1 MNFALSEE
9 QEAFR
14 EGLRRFLAEASP
26 PAEVRRTLATPEGV
40 DRGLWKRM
48 AEELGLQGLLVPE
61 AEGGQGFGFLEV
73 AIALEELGRALVC
86 APFLGS
92 AVLATSALLESGDT
106 EARRSLLPAL
116 ASGGSFAALALLDSG
131 AGWSAPDVRMAFER
145 DGAAY
150 RLSGEKRYVEGGG
163 VADLLVVVARRP
175 GSSGRE
181 GLSLFLVDGAARGLS
196 RAALEGLDPTR
207 RLANLTFDGVAAR
220 LLGAEGGAG
229 AALARVLDL
238 AATGIAAE
246 DVGGAERC
254 LEMAVSY
261 ARQRVQ
267 FARPIGS
274 FQAVKHKAA
283 EVLLELESAR
293 AAAQYAAWTAAEA
306 PQELPLAASLAKAV
320 CGEAYLRAAAENIQI
335 HGGIGFTWEHEAHL
349 YYRRARVNETLFGE
363 AREHRARIAER
374 LGLV

>member
-14 EGLRRFLAEASP
+14 EVLRRFLAEASP

-73 AIALEELGRALVC
+73 GIALEELGRALVPT
-86 APFLGS
+86 PFLAS
-92 AVLATSALLESGDT
+92 AVLATGALLGSSDT
-106 EARRSLLPAL
+106 EARRRFLPAL
-116 ASGGSFAALALLDSG
+116 ASGGSFGALALLDPDSG
-131 AGWSAPDVRMAFER
+131 WNAAQVRMAFAR
-145 DGAAY
+145 DGAGY

-163 VADLLVVVARRP
+163 VADLLVVAARRP
-175 GSSGRE
+175 GSAGLE
-181 GLSLFLVDGAARGLS
+181 GLSLFLVDGAAPGLS
-196 RAALEGLDPTR
+196 RAALAGLDPTR
-207 RLANLTFDGVAAR
+207 RLAHLTFDGVAAR

-229 AALARVLDL
+229 AVLQRVLDL
-238 AATGIAAE
+238 GAAGLAAE

-254 LEMAVSY
+254 LEMAVAY

-306 PQELPLAASLAKAV
+306 PDELPLAASLAKAV

-335 HGGIGFTWEHEAHL
+335 HGGVGFTWEHDAHL
-349 YYRRARVNETLFGE
+349 YYRRARANETLFGE

-374 LGLV
+374 LGFA

>member
-26 PAEVRRTLATPEGV
+26 PAEVRRTMATPEGV

-73 AIALEELGRALVC
+73 GIALEELGRALVC
-86 APFLGS
+86 APYLAS

-106 EARRSLLPAL
+106 SARRSFLPAL
-116 ASGGSFAALALLDSG
+116 ASGGTFGALALLDPG
-131 AGWSAPDVRMAFER
+131 ADWSAADVRMSFVR
-145 DGAAY
+145 DGAGY

-163 VADLLVVVARRP
+163 VADLLVVAARRP
-175 GSSGRE
+175 ESAGLE
-181 GLSLFLVDGAARGLS
+181 GLSLFLVDGAAPGLS
-196 RAALEGLDPTR
+196 RASLETLDPTR
-207 RLANLTFDGVAAR
+207 RLAHLTFESVGAR
-220 LLGAEGGAG
+220 LLGAEGAAG
-229 AALARVLDL
+229 AVLSRVLDL
-238 AATGIAAE
+238 GAAGLAAE

-254 LEMAVSY
+254 LEMALSY

-320 CGEAYLRAAAENIQI
+320 CGEAYLRAAAESIQI
-335 HGGIGFTWEHEAHL
+335 HGGIGFTWEHDAHL
-349 YYRRARVNETLFGE
+349 YYRRARANETLFGD
-363 AREHRARIAER
+363 AREHRARIATR
-374 LGLV
+374 LGLS